1 MSNRRTFAI
10 ISHPDA
16 GKTTLTE
23 KLLLQGGAIHLA
35 GEVKARGAARRAR
48 SDWMKIEQQRGISVT
63 SSVMTFERDGITFNL
78 LDTPGHEDFSEDT
91 YRTLTAVDSAIM
103 VIDAA
108 KGIEPQTR
116 KLFEVCRLRSVP
128 IITFVNKVDREGR
141 SVFETLDEVADALA
155 LDVVP
160 MSWPIGMGGVFQGVL
175 DFATDTISRPE
186 GDSREFLGKVTPA
199 EDIPAEIAD
208 EIELAQGGYPSFD
221 LEAYRHGDMTP
232 VYFGSALKNF
242 GVAELIDAIARFA
255 PPPRP
260 QPSEQGT
267 IQPENKEVTGF
278 IFKVQANMD
287 PQHRDRIAF
296 MRLVSGTFKRGMK
309 LIPSALGKPV
319 AIHSPIL
326 FFAQDRELA
335 DTAEPG
341 DIIGIPNHGTLR
353 VGDTLSETNK
363 VRFTGL
369 PNFAPE
375 ILRRVAL
382 KDPTK
387 TKQLRKAL
395 DDLSEEGVIQVFYP
409 ELGGQWI
416 VGVVG
421 QLQLDVLISRLEA
434 EYKVAAVLE
443 ASPFDTA
450 RWLKGSEAALRQ
462 FTDINKSNLAK
473 DRDGDPVFMARSA
486 WDVGYQQERN
496 PELVQMIQQKMFTFE
511 DLVTIDAAGLQREGR
526 RAAHDR
532 PDAVADGLQERT
544 GSRGW
549 HLQLGAAAHALQG
562 HQQPPAPA
570 VRGFLRKRVFHD
582 CGREHRAGLP
592 DQPGQAQSCEQQARE
607 R

>member
-1 MSNRRTFAI
+1 MANTKSNRRTFAI

-35 GEVKARGAARRAR
+35 GEVKARGQARRAR

-63 SSVMTFERDGITFNL
+63 SSVMTFEKKFPDLNGGETITFNL

-141 SVFETLDEVADALA
+141 SIFEVLDEVADALA
-155 LDVVP
+155 LDVSP
-160 MSWPIGMGGVFQGVL
+160 QSAPLGMGGLFKGIL
-175 DFATDTISRPE
+175 DFSDDTVAVPE
-186 GDSREFLGKVTPA
+186 GDSKEYLGKREPLGELPDDLA
-199 EDIPAEIAD
+199 E
-208 EIELAQGGYPSFD
+208 EIELARIGYPEFD
-221 LEAYRHGDMTP
+221 LEAYRHGDLTP
-232 VYFGSALKNF
+232 VFFGSALKNF
-242 GVAELIDAIARFA
+242 GVEELITAIAEWA

-260 QPSEQGT
+260 QPAGEEQVS
-267 IQPENKEVTGF
+267 PDRDEVTGF

-287 PQHRDRIAF
+287 PNHRDRIAF
-296 MRLVSGTFKRGMK
+296 MRQVSGTFKRGMK
-309 LIPSALGKPV
+309 LTPSGLGKPI

-326 FFAQDRELA
+326 FFAQDREIA
-335 DTAEPG
+335 DTAEAG

-353 VGDTLSETNK
+353 VGDTLSEKNDL
-363 VRFTGL
+363 RFTGL

-375 ILRRVAL
+375 ILRRVIL

-409 ELGGQWI
+409 EIGAQWI

-421 QLQLDVLISRLEA
+421 QLQLDVLVSRLEA
-434 EYKVAAVLE
+434 EYKVGAHLE
-443 ASPFDTA
+443 ASPFATA
-450 RWLKGSEAALRQ
+450 RWLKGTEAALKNFEDFNR
-462 FTDINKSNLAK
+462 SNLAR
-473 DRDGDPVFMARSA
+473 DRDGDLVFMAKSP
-486 WDVGYQQERN
+486 WDVNYQVEKN
-496 PELVQMIQQKMFTFE
+496 PELTFSA
-511 DLVTIDAAGLQREGR
+511 TK
-526 RAAHDR
+526 
-532 PDAVADGLQERT
+532 ER
-544 GSRGW
+544 
-549 HLQLGAAAHALQG
+549 
-562 HQQPPAPA
+562 
-570 VRGFLRKRVFHD
+570 
-582 CGREHRAGLP
+582 
-592 DQPGQAQSCEQQARE
+592 
-607 R
+607 

>member
-1 MSNRRTFAI
+1 MTSYNSSRRTFAI

-23 KLLLQGGAIHLA
+23 KLLLRGGAIHLA

-63 SSVMTFERDGITFNL
+63 TSVMTFERDGITFNL

-141 SVFETLDEVADALA
+141 ACFDLLDEVADMLA
-155 LDVVP
+155 LDVSP
-160 MSWPIGMGGVFQGVL
+160 QSWPVGMGGLFEGVL
-175 DFATDTISRPE
+175 DIGSGRVSRPE
-186 GDSREFLGKVTPA
+186 GDSREFLGKVDEGVELP
-199 EDIPAEIAD
+199 EEIA
-208 EIELAQGGYPSFD
+208 EEVELAQAGYPEFD
-221 LEAYRHGDMTP
+221 LEAYRGGDLTP
-232 VYFGSALKNF
+232 VFFGSALKNF
-242 GVAELIDAIARFA
+242 GVTELIEAIAAYA

-260 QPSEQGT
+260 QPAGESEIT
-267 IQPENKEVTGF
+267 PDNSEVSGF

-309 LIPSALGKPV
+309 LTPSGLGKPIAV
-319 AIHSPIL
+319 HSPIL
-326 FFAQDRELA
+326 FFAQDREIA
-335 DTAEPG
+335 DVAEPG

-353 VGDTLSETNK
+353 VGDTLSEKNEI
-363 VRFTGL
+363 RFTGL

-375 ILRRVAL
+375 ILQRIAL

-409 ELGGQWI
+409 EIGAQWI

-421 QLQLDVLISRLEA
+421 QLQLEVLVSRLEA
-434 EYKVAAVLE
+434 EYKVEAVLE
-443 ASPFDTA
+443 PAPFETA
-450 RWLKGSEAALRQ
+450 RWIGGDDAALRE
-462 FTDINKSNLAK
+462 FTDFNKANLAR
-473 DRDGDPVFMARSA
+473 DRDGDPVFLAKSA
-486 WDVGYQQERN
+486 WDVGYQEERN
-496 PELVQMIQQKMFTFE
+496 PEMTFSA
-511 DLVTIDAAGLQREGR
+511 TK
-526 RAAHDR
+526 
-532 PDAVADGLQERT
+532 ER
-544 GSRGW
+544 
-549 HLQLGAAAHALQG
+549 
-562 HQQPPAPA
+562 
-570 VRGFLRKRVFHD
+570 
-582 CGREHRAGLP
+582 
-592 DQPGQAQSCEQQARE
+592 
-607 R
+607 

>member
-1 MSNRRTFAI
+1 MSVTPASSRRTFAI

-35 GEVKARGAARRAR
+35 GQVKACGAARRAR

-63 SSVMTFERDGITFNL
+63 SSVMTFERANPDGSTITFNL

-108 KGIEPQTR
+108 KGIEAQTR

-128 IITFVNKVDREGR
+128 IITFINKVDREGR
-141 SVFETLDEVADALA
+141 SPFDLMDEVADALA
-155 LDVVP
+155 LDVCP
-160 MSWPIGMGGVFQGVL
+160 MSWPVGMGGVFEGVL
-175 DFATDTISRPE
+175 DLATNRISRPE
-186 GDSREFLGKVTPA
+186 GPSREFLGKVEAALQLPPA
-199 EDIPAEIAD
+199 VQD
-208 EIELAQGGYPSFD
+208 EIDLAQGGYPSFD
-221 LEAYRHGDMTP
+221 LAAYRHGDLTP

-242 GVAELIDAIARFA
+242 GVAELIDAIARLA

-260 QPSEQGT
+260 QASNQGV
-267 IQPENKEVTGF
+267 IDPENPEVMGF
-278 IFKVQANMD
+278 VFKVQANMD

-296 MRLVSGTFKRGMK
+296 MRLVSGTFRRGMK
-309 LIPSALGKPV
+309 LVPSGLGKPIAV
-319 AIHSPIL
+319 HSPIL
-326 FFAQDRELA
+326 FFAQDREIA
-335 DTAEPG
+335 DSAEPG

-353 VGDTLSETNK
+353 VGDTLSEKNE

-375 ILRRVAL
+375 ILRRVQL

-409 ELGGQWI
+409 EIGAQWI

-421 QLQLDVLISRLEA
+421 QLQLEVLISRLEA
-434 EYKVAAVLE
+434 EYKVEAVLE
-443 ASPFDTA
+443 PAPFDTA
-450 RWLKGSEAALRQ
+450 RWLKGSDAALRG
-462 FTDINKSNLAK
+462 FADFNKSNLAK

-486 WDVGYQQERN
+486 WDVSYQEERN
-496 PELVQMIQQKMFTFE
+496 P
-511 DLVTIDAAGLQREGR
+511 DLVFSATK
-526 RAAHDR
+526 
-532 PDAVADGLQERT
+532 ER
-544 GSRGW
+544 
-549 HLQLGAAAHALQG
+549 
-562 HQQPPAPA
+562 
-570 VRGFLRKRVFHD
+570 
-582 CGREHRAGLP
+582 
-592 DQPGQAQSCEQQARE
+592 
-607 R
+607 

>member
-35 GEVKARGAARRAR
+35 GEVKARGQARRAR

-63 SSVMTFERDGITFNL
+63 SSVMTFQKDGIVFNL

-116 KLFEVCRLRSVP
+116 KLFEVCRLRQVP

-160 MSWPIGMGGVFQGVL
+160 MSWPVGMGGQFLGVL
-175 DFATDTISRPE
+175 DLATRTIARPE
-186 GDSREFLGKVTPA
+186 GDSREFLGRRDPLEGATIPDEVA
-199 EDIPAEIAD
+199 E
-208 EIELAQGGYPSFD
+208 EIELAEVGYPEFD
-221 LEAYRHGDMTP
+221 LAAYRHGDMTP
-232 VYFGSALKNF
+232 VYFGSALKGF
-242 GVAELIDAIARFA
+242 GVSELIDAIARFA

-260 QPSEQGT
+260 QSSDQGLIEPT
-267 IQPENKEVTGF
+267 RDDVTGF
-278 IFKVQANMD
+278 VFKVQANMD

-296 MRLVSGTFKRGMK
+296 MRLVSGTFRRGMK
-309 LIPSALGKPV
+309 LIPSGLGKPIAV
-319 AIHSPIL
+319 HSPIL
-326 FFAQDRELA
+326 FFAQDREIA
-335 DTAEPG
+335 DTAEAG

-353 VGDTLSETNK
+353 VGDTLSEKND

-382 KDPTK
+382 NDPTK

-409 ELGGQWI
+409 EIGAQWI

-434 EYKVAAVLE
+434 EYKVAARLE
-443 ASPFDTA
+443 ESPFDTA
-450 RWLKGSEAALRQ
+450 RWIKGSDAAIKG
-462 FTDINKSNLAK
+462 FVDFNKSNLAH

-496 PELVQMIQQKMFTFE
+496 PDLTFSA
-511 DLVTIDAAGLQREGR
+511 TK
-526 RAAHDR
+526 
-532 PDAVADGLQERT
+532 ER
-544 GSRGW
+544 
-549 HLQLGAAAHALQG
+549 
-562 HQQPPAPA
+562 
-570 VRGFLRKRVFHD
+570 
-582 CGREHRAGLP
+582 
-592 DQPGQAQSCEQQARE
+592 
-607 R
+607 

>member
-1 MSNRRTFAI
+1 
-10 ISHPDA
+10 
-16 GKTTLTE
+16 
-23 KLLLQGGAIHLA
+23 
-35 GEVKARGAARRAR
+35 
-48 SDWMKIEQQRGISVT
+48 MKIEQQRGISVT
-63 SSVMTFERDGITFNL
+63 SSVMTFEKDGITFNL

-160 MSWPIGMGGVFQGVL
+160 MSWPVGMGGEFKGVL
-175 DFATDTISRPE
+175 DFATGLISRPE
-186 GDSREFLGKVTPA
+186 GDSREFLGKRDPVTTDNVPA
-199 EDIPAEIAD
+199 DIAE
-208 EIELAQGGYPSFD
+208 EIELAQAGYPEFD
-221 LEAYRHGDMTP
+221 VEAYRHGDMTP

-242 GVAELIDAIARFA
+242 GVAELIDAIAKYA

-260 QPSEQGT
+260 QPSDQGT
-267 IQPENKEVTGF
+267 IEPDGKEVTGF

-309 LIPSALGKPV
+309 LTPSGSGKPV

-326 FFAQDRELA
+326 FFAQDREIA
-335 DTAEPG
+335 DSAEPG

-353 VGDTLSETNK
+353 VGDTLSESNK

-395 DDLSEEGVIQVFYP
+395 DDLSP
-409 ELGGQWI
+409 
-416 VGVVG
+416 
-421 QLQLDVLISRLEA
+421 
-434 EYKVAAVLE
+434 K
-443 ASPFDTA
+443 
-450 RWLKGSEAALRQ
+450 
-462 FTDINKSNLAK
+462 
-473 DRDGDPVFMARSA
+473 
-486 WDVGYQQERN
+486 
-496 PELVQMIQQKMFTFE
+496 
-511 DLVTIDAAGLQREGR
+511 
-526 RAAHDR
+526 RA
-532 PDAVADGLQERT
+532 
-544 GSRGW
+544 
-549 HLQLGAAAHALQG
+549 
-562 HQQPPAPA
+562 
-570 VRGFLRKRVFHD
+570 
-582 CGREHRAGLP
+582 
-592 DQPGQAQSCEQQARE
+592 
-607 R
+607 

>member
-35 GEVKARGAARRAR
+35 GEVKARGQARRAR

-63 SSVMTFERDGITFNL
+63 SSVMTFEKDGITFNL

-141 SVFETLDEVADALA
+141 SAFDTLDEVADALA

-160 MSWPIGMGGVFQGVL
+160 MSWPVGMGGQFQGVL
-175 DFATDTISRPE
+175 DFETGLISRPE
-186 GDSREFLGKVTPA
+186 GPSKEFLGRRDA
-199 EDIPAEIAD
+199 EPLPPEVAE
-208 EIELAQGGYPSFD
+208 EVELAQGGYPEFD

-242 GVAELIDAIARFA
+242 GVEELIAAIAKFA

-260 QPSEQGT
+260 QPSNEG
-267 IQPENKEVTGF
+267 PVSPDRDEVTGF

-287 PQHRDRIAF
+287 PMHRDRIAF
-296 MRLVSGTFKRGMK
+296 MRMASGTFKRGMK
-309 LIPSALGKPV
+309 LTPSGLGKPIAV
-319 AIHSPIL
+319 HSPIL

-335 DTAEPG
+335 DTAEAG

-353 VGDTLSETNK
+353 VGDTLSEKNT

-375 ILRRVAL
+375 ILRRVQL
-382 KDPTK
+382 NDPTK

-409 ELGGQWI
+409 DIGSQWI

-421 QLQLDVLISRLEA
+421 QLQLDVLVSRLEA
-434 EYKVAAVLE
+434 EYKVGARLE
-443 ASPFDTA
+443 ASPFATA
-450 RWLKGSEAALRQ
+450 RWLKGSDAALKQ
-462 FTDINKSNLAK
+462 FEDFNRSNLAR
-473 DRDGDPVFMARSA
+473 DRDGDMVFMAKSP
-486 WDVGYQQERN
+486 WDVGYQQEKN
-496 PELVQMIQQKMFTFE
+496 PDLTFSA
-511 DLVTIDAAGLQREGR
+511 TK
-526 RAAHDR
+526 
-532 PDAVADGLQERT
+532 ER
-544 GSRGW
+544 
-549 HLQLGAAAHALQG
+549 
-562 HQQPPAPA
+562 
-570 VRGFLRKRVFHD
+570 
-582 CGREHRAGLP
+582 
-592 DQPGQAQSCEQQARE
+592 
-607 R
+607 